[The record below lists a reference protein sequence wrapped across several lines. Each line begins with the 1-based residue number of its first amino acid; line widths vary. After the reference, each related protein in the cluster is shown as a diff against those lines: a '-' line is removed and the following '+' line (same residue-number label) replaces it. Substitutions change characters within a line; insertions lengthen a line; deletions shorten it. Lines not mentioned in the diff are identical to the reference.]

1 MSFDTES
8 VDLHVDFAAILQ
20 SDDVPHRDRTRA
32 NGLPWRPPTGWHH
45 AEVVAVVV
53 EALFTEVVEVE
64 TPFEML
70 RADGMVKYRATV
82 RADTESL
89 PDDRVRVVDRPD
101 TDGPPSRREFDSS
114 TETFDVEDALDN
126 L

>member
-8 VDLHVDFAAILQ
+8 VDLHVDFTAILQ
-20 SDDVPHRDRTRA
+20 SGDVPHRDRTRA
-32 NGLPWRPPTGWHH
+32 NDLPWRPPTGWHH
-45 AEVVAVVV
+45 AEVVAVVI
-53 EALFTEVVEVE
+53 ESLFTEVVEVE
-64 TPFEML
+64 TPFEVL

-101 TDGPPSRREFDSS
+101 TGGPPSRREFDSS

>member
-1 MSFDTES
+1 VSFDTES

-32 NGLPWRPPTGWHH
+32 NGLPWRPPAGWHH
-45 AEVVAVVV
+45 AEVVAVVT

-64 TPFEML
+64 TPFEVL

-114 TETFDVEDALDN
+114 TETFDVGDALDN